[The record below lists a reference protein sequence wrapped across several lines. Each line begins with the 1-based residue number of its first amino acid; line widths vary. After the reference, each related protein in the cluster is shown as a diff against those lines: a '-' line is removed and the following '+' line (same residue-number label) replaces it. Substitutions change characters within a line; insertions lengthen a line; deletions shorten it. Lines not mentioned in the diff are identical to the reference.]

1 MKKIFHDIYY
11 KMLIHKSILI
21 PILLVLIIPS
31 ASSALIGRVYIEKQL
46 NHIPIVI
53 VDHDNSSLSKELVKQ
68 ISTNPLFRVVEYRQ
82 SDDDVKNSLENGTT
96 VAGII
101 IPNKFSEEVVGGRAP
116 KIMVIYDG
124 SQMSAVGTIKLK
136 IAEVLGTVRAGYLMS
151 LQEGKL
157 GIMPDT
163 ALNNAMPIQI
173 TTRLLG
179 NPTKS
184 MTEFIIVGALVSTAQ
199 FGIFCLGVL
208 VPKNRNCLQLFMQNL
223 ICAGIGSV
231 SIFLSL
237 LIQVNF
243 FDLPYRG
250 SSLAAILL
258 VFLFCT
264 GMSALGI
271 LSNLIV
277 KDKFT
282 VATKMMSPIMV
293 TFVLSGYTYPL
304 LGMPD
309 IFTTISK
316 FIPIAFCAIPLRDLF
331 LMERTL
337 IDILPNLLWLLMFV
351 GAMWAVIWCIITIK
365 RISGDHQPIEEVRV

>member
-1 MKKIFHDIYY
+1 MKKIFLDIYY

-31 ASSALIGRVYIEKQL
+31 ASSALLGRVYIEKQL

-68 ISTNPLFRVVEYRQ
+68 ISTNPLFRVVEYRK
-82 SDDDVKNSLENGTT
+82 SDDDVKNSLENGMT

-116 KIMVIYDG
+116 KIMLIYDG

-184 MTEFIIVGALVSTAQ
+184 MTEFIIVGALVSIAQ

-243 FDLPYRG
+243 F
-250 SSLAAILL
+250 
-258 VFLFCT
+258 
-264 GMSALGI
+264 
-271 LSNLIV
+271 
-277 KDKFT
+277 
-282 VATKMMSPIMV
+282 
-293 TFVLSGYTYPL
+293 
-304 LGMPD
+304 
-309 IFTTISK
+309 
-316 FIPIAFCAIPLRDLF
+316 
-331 LMERTL
+331 
-337 IDILPNLLWLLMFV
+337 
-351 GAMWAVIWCIITIK
+351 
-365 RISGDHQPIEEVRV
+365 